1 MPQKR
6 KKRRRRRGGLGR
18 LLRPLSVVLAAVAVV
33 AALTMFFKVD
43 QVEVA
48 GNSRYRTEDVI
59 AATGVEQGDNLI
71 LLDRY
76 GISQKLCRELPYIN
90 DVRIN
95 PKFPDT
101 LLVEVT
107 EAHASASIQGAGGWW
122 LIDAG
127 GEPGIKLLELVEESA
142 ARDYLQITG
151 LEAVEPA
158 VSRTLALSEES
169 PITWERLSALLTAI
183 EERGMSARADNLDFS
198 DPDTLVLNYD
208 GRFRV
213 QLFYD
218 ADFDYEFQRL
228 KKVVE
233 EVLEPNERGTIR
245 MDMKND
251 GDVHFIPEGQ

>member
-43 QVEVA
+43 QVEVT
-48 GNSRYRTEDVI
+48 GNGRYRAEEVI
-59 AATGVEQGDNLI
+59 AASGVEQGDNLI

-76 GISQKLCRELPYIN
+76 GISQRLCRELPYIN

-127 GEPGIKLLELVEESA
+127 GEPGIKMLELVERRPGLPANSQPGGGKPGCWPDAGA
-142 ARDYLQITG
+142 ARG
-151 LEAVEPA
+151 EPHHLGA
-158 VSRTLALSEES
+158 PVGA
-169 PITWERLSALLTAI
+169 AD
-183 EERGMSARADNLDFS
+183 GHGGARDVR
-198 DPDTLVLNYD
+198 P
-208 GRFRV
+208 GG
-213 QLFYD
+213 QLGS
-218 ADFDYEFQRL
+218 QRPGHPGAQL
-228 KKVVE
+228 
-233 EVLEPNERGTIR
+233 
-245 MDMKND
+245 
-251 GDVHFIPEGQ
+251 

>member
-43 QVEVA
+43 QVEVT
-48 GNSRYRTEDVI
+48 GNGRYRAEEVI
-59 AATGVEQGDNLI
+59 AASGVEQGDNLI

-76 GISQKLCRELPYIN
+76 GISQRLCRELPYIN

-142 ARDYLQITG
+142 AQDYLQILS
-151 LEAVEPA
+151 LEAANPV
-158 VSRTLALSEES
+158 VGRTLELPEES
-169 PITWERLSALLTAI
+169 PITWERLSALLTAM
-183 EERGMSARADNLDFS
+183 EEHGMFARADNLDLS

-228 KKVVE
+228 KKVE

-245 MDMKND
+245 MDMKD
-251 GDVHFIPEGQ
+251 DADVHFIPEGQ

>member
-43 QVEVA
+43 QVEVT
-48 GNSRYRTEDVI
+48 GNGRGEII
-59 AATGVEQGDNLI
+59 AASGVEQGDNLI

-76 GISQKLCRELPYIN
+76 GISQRLCRELPYIN

-142 ARDYLQITG
+142 AQDYLQILS
-151 LEAVEPA
+151 LEAANPV
-158 VSRTLALSEES
+158 VGRTLELPEES
-169 PITWERLSALLTAI
+169 PITWERLSALLTAM
-183 EERGMSARADNLDFS
+183 EEHGMFARADNLDLS

-213 QLFYD
+213 QLFYN

-228 KKVVE
+228 KKVE

-245 MDMKND
+245 MDMKD
-251 GDVHFIPEGQ
+251 DADVHFIPEGQ